1 MAKKNYD
8 ALVSQIVDLVGG
20 KENIQGFLHC
30 VTRLRF
36 NVKDKSKVQT
46 EAIGKL
52 EGALGTNWAGDQLQ
66 IIIGQN
72 VSDVYAAIC
81 KQHGLN
87 AEATVNENLDAPA
100 KKLNLK
106 AIPGICVDYISG
118 SIQPLIPMLIGAGFV
133 KIIVLVGELMGWLV
147 PGTPT
152 DTILTFVGDA
162 AFYFMP
168 VTVGAYAAKKLGAN
182 PGLGMLMGGILVHPN
197 FIAAV
202 GTGDPLDLFGLPVQ
216 SLTYSSSVFPIL
228 LTVAVMAPIQKF
240 FAKHSPEMIR
250 SIVEPLGTILI
261 TLPLSLCLLAP
272 LGNTIGN
279 GLSVILLGFYEK
291 TGFLGVALITA
302 LMPLLIMTGMH
313 VALAP
318 YAINCFAT
326 IGHEPFFFLAMT
338 ISNINQGAACTAVA
352 LKTKDTALR
361 STAFSCAVTAFT
373 SGVVEPGLYGVSL
386 KYKTP
391 LYGIMIG
398 SFVGGAVAS
407 LLGAAAYSNSGSF
420 GLISLPIY
428 FNGTA
433 SSVISILAGV
443 VVGIVVT
450 FVSTMILYKPE
461 KV

>member
-20 KENIQGFLHC
+20 KDNIQSFLHC

-52 EGALGTNWAGDQLQ
+52 EGAMGTNWAGDQLQ

-81 KQHGLN
+81 KKHGLN
-87 AEATVNENLDAPA
+87 SESAIAENLDAPA
-100 KKLNLK
+100 KKFSIK
-106 AIPGICVDYISG
+106 AIPGICVDYVSG
-118 SIQPLIPMLIGAGFV
+118 SIQPLIPALIGAGFI
-133 KIIVLVGELMGWLV
+133 KIIVMVGEMMGLLTA
-147 PGTPT
+147 GGPT
-152 DTILTFVGDA
+152 DTILTFVGDS
-162 AFYFMP
+162 AFYFLP
-168 VTVGAYAAKKLGAN
+168 VMVGGYAAKKLGAN
-182 PGLGMLMGGILVHPN
+182 PGLGLLMGAILIHPN

-202 GTGDPLDLFGLPVQ
+202 GTGEPLSLFGLPVQ
-216 SLTYSSSVFPIL
+216 SLTYTSSVFPIL
-228 LTVAVMAPIQKF
+228 LTVAAMAPIEKF

-250 SIVEPLGTILI
+250 SIIEPLCTILI

-272 LGNTIGN
+272 VGTVLGN
-279 GLSVILLGFYEK
+279 GLSVVLLGFYEK

-318 YAINCFAT
+318 YALNCFAT

-352 LKTKDTALR
+352 LKTKDVALR
-361 STAFSCAVTAFT
+361 STAISCAVTAFT

-398 SFVGGAVAS
+398 SFAGGAIAS

-433 SSVISILAGV
+433 SSILSILAGV
-443 VVGIVVT
+443 IVGVVVT

-461 KV
+461 NA

>member
-8 ALVSQIVDLVGG
+8 ALIHQIVDLVGG
-20 KENIQGFLHC
+20 KENVQDVLHC
-30 VTRLRF
+30 ITRLRF

-52 EGALGTNWAGDQLQ
+52 EGVLGTNWVGNQLQ

-72 VSDVYAAIC
+72 VNDVYTAIC
-81 KQHGLN
+81 KQHGLD
-87 AEATVNENLDAPA
+87 AQASVDENLDASSQ
-100 KKLNLK
+100 KLTLR

-118 SIQPLIPMLIGAGFV
+118 SIQPLLPALIGAGFI
-133 KIIVLVGELMGWLV
+133 KIIVLIGEMMGLLTA
-147 PGTPT
+147 GSSTH
-152 DTILTFVGDA
+152 TILTFAGDA
-162 AFYFMP
+162 AFYFLP
-168 VTVGAYAAKKLGAN
+168 VMVGVYAAKKLGAN
-182 PGLGMLMGGILVHPN
+182 PGLGMLMGAILIHPD
-197 FIAAV
+197 FVTAV
-202 GTGDPLDLFGLPVQ
+202 GTGDPLTLFALPVQ

-228 LTVAVMAPIQKF
+228 LTVAVMAPIEKF
-240 FAKHSPEMIR
+240 FAKHSPEMLR
-250 SIVEPLGTILI
+250 SITEPLGTILI

-279 GLSVILLGFYEK
+279 GLSAILLGFYEM

-313 VALAP
+313 VSLVP
-318 YAINCFAT
+318 YALDCFAT
-326 IGHEPFFFLAMT
+326 LGYEPFFFLAMT

-352 LKTKDTALR
+352 IKTKDKALR

-373 SGVVEPGLYGVSL
+373 SGVIEPGLYGVSL
-386 KYKTP
+386 KYRTP

-398 SFVGGAVAS
+398 SFVGGGLAS

-428 FNGTA
+428 FNGTV
-433 SSVISILAGV
+433 SSIIAILAGV
-443 VVGIVVT
+443 IVGIAVT
-450 FVSTMILYKPE
+450 FLSTMVLYKPE
-461 KV
+461 K

>member
-8 ALVSQIVDLVGG
+8 ALIHQIVDLVGG
-20 KENIQGFLHC
+20 KENIQGVLYC
-30 VTRLRF
+30 MTRLRF

-46 EAIGKL
+46 ETIGKL
-52 EGALGTNWAGDQLQ
+52 EGALGTNWVGDQLQ

-81 KQHGLN
+81 KQHGL
-87 AEATVNENLDAPA
+87 EAQASVGENLDAPG
-100 KKLNLK
+100 KKLSLR

-118 SIQPLIPMLIGAGFV
+118 SIQPLIPALIGAGFI
-133 KIIVLVGELMGWLV
+133 KIIVLIGEMMGLLTA
-147 PGTPT
+147 GSPT
-152 DTILTFVGDA
+152 HTILTFVGDA
-162 AFYFMP
+162 AFYFLP
-168 VTVGAYAAKKLGAN
+168 VMVGAYAAKKLGAN
-182 PGLGMLMGGILVHPN
+182 PGLGMLMGAALIHPD

-202 GTGDPLDLFGLPVQ
+202 GTGDPLSLFGLPVQ
-216 SLTYSSSVFPIL
+216 SLTYTSSVFPIL
-228 LTVAVMAPIQKF
+228 LTVAVMAPIEKF
-240 FAKHSPEMIR
+240 VAKHSPEMIR
-250 SIVEPLGTILI
+250 SITEPLGTILI
-261 TLPLSLCLLAP
+261 TLPLSLCLVAP

-279 GLSVILLGFYEK
+279 GLSVVLLGFYEK

-313 VALAP
+313 VSLAP

-338 ISNINQGAACTAVA
+338 VSNINQGAACTAVA

-361 STAFSCAVTAFT
+361 STALSCAVTAFT
-373 SGVVEPGLYGVSL
+373 SGVIEPGLYGVSL

-398 SFVGGAVAS
+398 SFVGGGLAS

-428 FNGTA
+428 FNGTM
-433 SSVISILAGV
+433 SSIVAILAGV
-443 VVGIVVT
+443 IVGVAVT
-450 FVSTMILYKPE
+450 FLSTMVLYKPE
-461 KV
+461 N